1 MSTKLAV
8 AMLLL
13 ALPTLLPPIAR
24 AADSQPLGPRILH
37 VPAASETTDQGILT
51 PVRVALDVPP
61 GLAARRVLL
70 HYHVFGAKEWRTIE
84 LRREGHR
91 YLGAIPC
98 LEVSEMTSEIR
109 YYIRIHDADGA
120 VIAFSGTRSSPYLVK
135 IHHPSARPDL
145 ASGAAR
151 CPNPA
156 ECPPGL
162 AGCPSEEVERI
173 PCRRDSDC
181 EGGLSCGWDGFC
193 GEDPR
198 RKNWFGL
205 DLAQSAGMFATQGA
219 CSVTSQENA
228 GYACYRARDGAIY
241 RGRPVYSNEPLGAG
255 WAPTRVLLSY
265 ERLLFYNTSLG
276 VRVGYAF
283 AGSGPTLPQAAGFV
297 PYSAELV
304 ARYWLGKDP
313 FARDGWRVFVGLAA
327 GYAELDIQTDVRV
340 REDPL
345 VSYAQGGNDLEQ
357 NLRVWKRAGDALL
370 SLGAGAIYPLTPGFG
385 ISCEVSVGQAFP
397 YAASV
402 ATASA
407 GIRAGLP

>member
-1 MSTKLAV
+1 MSSRLA
-8 AMLLL
+8 AALLL
-13 ALPTLLPPIAR
+13 ALSALPTQASR
-24 AADSQPLGPRILH
+24 AADSRPIGPRILH
-37 VPAASETTDQGILT
+37 VPQASETTDQGILT
-51 PVRVALDVPP
+51 PVPVALDVPLELP
-61 GLAARRVLL
+61 ARRVLL
-70 HYHVFGAKEWRTIE
+70 HYHVFGAQEWRTLE
-84 LRREGHR
+84 LRREGQR
-91 YLGAIPC
+91 YAGAIPC

-109 YYIRIHDADGA
+109 YYIRVHDADGA
-120 VIAFSGTRSSPYLVK
+120 VIAFSGTRSSPYVVK

-145 ASGAAR
+145 SSGVVH
-151 CPNPA
+151 CPDPA

-173 PCRRDSDC
+173 PCQRSSDC

-193 GEDPR
+193 GDDPR

-205 DLAQSAGMFATQGA
+205 DLAQSAGMFTAQGA

-241 RGRPVYSNEPLGAG
+241 KGRPVYSDEAPGVG
-255 WAPTRVLLSY
+255 WAPSRVLVSY

-276 VRVGYAF
+276 LRVGYAF
-283 AGSGPTLPQAAGFV
+283 AGSGPTLPQGSGFV

-313 FARDGWRVFVGLAA
+313 FARAGWRAFVGLAA
-327 GYAELDIQTDVRV
+327 GFAEVDIKADVRV

-345 VSYAQGGNDLEQ
+345 MPYGQGGNDLEQ
-357 NLRVWKRAGDALL
+357 TLHVWKRAGDGLI
-370 SLGAGAIYPLTPGFG
+370 SLGAGAMYPLSEGFG
-385 ISCEVSVGQAFP
+385 ISCELSVGQAFP

-407 GIRAGLP
+407 GIRGGVR